1 MDFAH
6 YRHLLR
12 LTDKPPNPYDGIPGW
27 QKGPSGAH
35 AQGMDD
41 PIPVKIAG
49 FLVSVGVAAMAAL
62 AVGYVA
68 HYDFGVSR
76 LDIRTSALIGA
87 ATIALITVLLWAIE
101 YFKKLRKSK

>member
-1 MDFAH
+1 MGS
-6 YRHLLR
+6 
-12 LTDKPPNPYDGIPGW
+12 T
-27 QKGPSGAH
+27 QKNTKECRRS
-35 AQGMDD
+35 D
-41 PIPVKIAG
+41 PILVKIAG
-49 FLVSVGVAAMAAL
+49 FLVFVAL

-101 YFKKLRKSK
+101 YFRKLRKSK

>member
-1 MDFAH
+1 LDFAH

-12 LTDKPPNPYDGIPGW
+12 LTDKPANPYDGIPGW

-76 LDIRTSALIGA
+76 LVFRPVS
-87 ATIALITVLLWAIE
+87 
-101 YFKKLRKSK
+101 S